1 MRAVFRARQEGR
13 DLALSVAD
21 LAERE
26 ARLNALRA
34 EVTQ

>member
-1 MRAVFRARQEGR
+1 MRAVFRVRQEGR

-21 LAERE
+21 LAQLE
-26 ARLNALRA
+26 ARLNELRA